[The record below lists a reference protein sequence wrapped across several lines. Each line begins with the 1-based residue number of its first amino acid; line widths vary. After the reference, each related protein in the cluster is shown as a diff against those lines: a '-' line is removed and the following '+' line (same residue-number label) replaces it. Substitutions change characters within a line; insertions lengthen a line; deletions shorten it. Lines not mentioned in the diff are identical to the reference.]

1 MEAERGSSA
10 MTRGIRAVVELAGW
24 KETRRPKT
32 MGIMTV
38 GIDQWI
44 RTVQKDGVKKVRAG
58 G

>member
-1 MEAERGSSA
+1 

-24 KETRRPKT
+24 KETMRPKT
-32 MGIMTV
+32 IGIMTV